1 VLVGT
6 PTFGKG
12 SVQLIFDLS
21 DGSSLHVTNAVWLTP
36 NRHEIE
42 GAGLTPDL
50 EVVLTDEDRQQE
62 RDPQLDAAVDYL
74 RGPSNLPVS
83 SESSLS
89 E

>member
-42 GAGLTPDL
+42 GVGLTPDL
-50 EVVLTDEDRQQE
+50 EVALTDEDRQQE

-74 RGPSNLPVS
+74 RGPSHLPVS